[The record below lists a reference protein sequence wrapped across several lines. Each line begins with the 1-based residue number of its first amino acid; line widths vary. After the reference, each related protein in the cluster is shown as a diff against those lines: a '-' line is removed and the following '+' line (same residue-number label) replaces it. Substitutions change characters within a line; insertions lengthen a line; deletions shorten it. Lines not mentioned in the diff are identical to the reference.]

1 MFEYICVYILDCLAE
16 YATCFL
22 TMLAKALFCLAA
34 AVHFAELKP
43 KGKYFL
49 IETQDKVG
57 VGEDFAKTEEEP
69 PKPMMTNEGK
79 TNTK

>member
-1 MFEYICVYILDCLAE
+1 MFEYICVYILDCPTE

-22 TMLAKALFCLAA
+22 TMLVKTLFCLAA
-34 AVHFAELKP
+34 AVHFAELKQ

-57 VGEDFAKTEEEP
+57 VGEDFAKTVEEP